1 MCFKTGKKKKTK
13 TQEKKTINPYMIQI
27 LLLSDR
33 DFKIT
38 MVNLIKKMEKMMYK
52 IDENITSTE
61 YWNPY
66 KLIKWTFLS

>member
-1 MCFKTGKKKKTK
+1 
-13 TQEKKTINPYMIQI
+13 MIQI

-52 IDENITSTE
+52 TDENITSTE
-61 YWNPY
+61 NWNPY